1 MELQIVTLADDTIH
15 VIRIGENIT
24 FANVKIFSKAA
35 QELLDS
41 GATKVLLDLKEV
53 NFCNSHGFGAIINLY
68 TRLAK
73 RDGRFAILN
82 PQKAIL
88 EVLEITKM
96 DSIIGV
102 YHEETEAVKA
112 LTA

>member
-1 MELQIVTLADDTIH
+1 MEMTVEDLKSGAIK
-15 VIRIGENIT
+15 VIRVGENIT
-24 FANVKIFSKAA
+24 FANVKEFAETTQGLIDGGASKI
-35 QELLDS
+35 
-41 GATKVLLDLKEV
+41 LLDLERV
-53 NFCNSHGFGAIINLY
+53 SFCNSHGFGAIINLY

-82 PQKAIL
+82 PQKAIQ

-102 YHEETEAVKA
+102 YESEEEATKA
-112 LTA
+112 LLS

>member
-1 MELQIVTLADDTIH
+1 MEIETENLGQGAIKI
-15 VIRIGENIT
+15 IRVKENIT
-24 FANVKIFSKAA
+24 FANVKEFSSIA
-35 QELLDS
+35 QELIDD
-41 GATKVLLDLKEV
+41 GAMKVLLDLKQV

-82 PQKAIL
+82 PQKAIQ

-102 YHEETEAVKA
+102 YNDEKEAIDSLSA
-112 LTA
+112 

>member
-1 MELQIVTLADDTIH
+1 MDLSIEDRNDCTLKIVR
-15 VIRIGENIT
+15 VGENIT
-24 FANVKIFSKAA
+24 FANVKEFAA
-35 QELLDS
+35 VTQEVVEG
-41 GATKVLLDLKEV
+41 GATRVLLDLSKV

-82 PQKAIL
+82 PQKAIQ

-102 YHEETEAVKA
+102 YDSEDDAVHA
-112 LTA
+112 LTS